1 MIKREAFGLF
11 LFLTLLLSF
20 SLSAQEESNEEL
32 AEEAEEVVV
41 TGSRIKRSNFE
52 TNAPVTVISSEEIQ
66 ARGYTKAA
74 EALFALPF
82 MAVGASN
89 YGDSAYD
96 GSEDIGQNIGDSFG
110 LGAQRT
116 LTLVNGKRFVAG
128 NSAAG
133 SLGAAVDTNNIPN
146 ALIDRIE
153 VKSIGGAAVYGADA
167 VAGVINYILKDD
179 YEGFEF
185 SYDYN
190 SILADFEGAEEAFR
204 GLMGF
209 NSFDGKGNFVLSM
222 EMTKTPRIDETMLPY
237 RQNYLYRTTL
247 TDAAYAG
254 QSGFYESYRLYG
266 LSAMGLSLIHI

>member
-1 MIKREAFGLF
+1 MKLEQGKFCPLIDKDCIGLQCSWFTQIRGNHPQTGEPVDEWGCAVTWVPFLLIENSQQQRE
-11 LFLTLLLSF
+11 T
-20 SLSAQEESNEEL
+20 
-32 AEEAEEVVV
+32 
-41 TGSRIKRSNFE
+41 
-52 TNAPVTVISSEEIQ
+52 
-66 ARGYTKAA
+66 
-74 EALFALPF
+74 
-82 MAVGASN
+82 
-89 YGDSAYD
+89 
-96 GSEDIGQNIGDSFG
+96 
-110 LGAQRT
+110 
-116 LTLVNGKRFVAG
+116 
-128 NSAAG
+128 
-133 SLGAAVDTNNIPN
+133 GAAVDTKQITI
-146 ALIDRIE
+146 ALFDRVE

-190 SILADFEGAEEAFR
+190 SILADFEGGEEAFR

-266 LSAMGLSLIHI
+266 CLLYTSPSPRDVEESRMPSSA